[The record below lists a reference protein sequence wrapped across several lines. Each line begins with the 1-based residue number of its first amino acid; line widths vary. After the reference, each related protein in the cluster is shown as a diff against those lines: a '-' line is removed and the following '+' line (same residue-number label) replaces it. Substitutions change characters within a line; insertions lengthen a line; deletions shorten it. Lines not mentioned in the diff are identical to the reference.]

1 MGRGRG
7 RGVGRDDR
15 PIGLGEVEGGK
26 LGGQDPTEGAV
37 FVGVGSGAGGREPAD
52 KGKQFDVHVAVVV
65 DEAREG
71 ANDEGVAAEFLAEF
85 AEQSGFR
92 RLAGLEL
99 AAGEFPFE
107 REVFVRGALGDENAT
122 CGVFDDGTGDRQGRF
137 NHHGADER
145 GEERRAQS
153 RARGLAAISAA
164 GGGGQAEGKGK
175 SRS

>member
-1 MGRGRG
+1 
-7 RGVGRDDR
+7 
-15 PIGLGEVEGGK
+15 
-26 LGGQDPTEGAV
+26 V
-37 FVGVGSGAGGREPAD
+37 FVGVGSGAVGREPAD

-71 ANDEGVAAEFLAEF
+71 ANDEGVAVEFLAEF

-107 REVFVRGALGDENAT
+107 REVFVRGALGDEDAT
-122 CGVFDDGTGDRQGRF
+122 CGVFDDGTGDRQRRF
-137 NHHGADER
+137 DHHGADER
-145 GEERRAQS
+145 GEERRAHS

-164 GGGGQAEGKGK
+164 GGGGQVEVKGK